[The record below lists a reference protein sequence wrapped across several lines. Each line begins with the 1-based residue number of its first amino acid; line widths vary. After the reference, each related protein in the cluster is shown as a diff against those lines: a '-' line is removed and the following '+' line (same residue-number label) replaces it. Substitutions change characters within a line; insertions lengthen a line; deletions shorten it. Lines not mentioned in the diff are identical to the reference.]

1 MRLKT
6 LTYSTGAILLSATA
20 ASAQMTL
27 PTDAD
32 ATCQADIAPWFGGT
46 VTADGA
52 VNPPSSVT
60 FTTDNPNGG
69 EGPQICNFYQWGAQM
84 FLWLT
89 SPEGDGLV
97 LDGEAIYNV
106 TPAVDGLRTF
116 QDAATATVL
125 DVALR
130 AEKAFDEVGEVTQA
144 GGGTLMSQAGSLVYY
159 GVHANDI
166 YADFLTMQVNTKAAD
181 LVNFPISADEI
192 KMITDY
198 VEGIGLDAPAAPQ
211 TLAMEL
217 KTSWVDAA
225 SLPNPAAY
233 VTMPAVVPSYE
244 VNADNTVWTPDGTQ
258 QVTLALV
265 GMHIV
270 GTVQNHPEFVWATFE
285 HLDNAPD
292 AAYWYSN
299 GGTAPVEWPYDASGS
314 FTFLATGG
322 TPDQAN
328 VECMTTDHKDGKIE
342 IIAEMKDGQPVCA
355 GGIVPSDTV
364 RLRPWGSIAY
374 TPTDVSNGTV
384 TQDVFD
390 KVVTNNTALVSL
402 NSDVLGQIAA
412 GDARGNYVQTGGIWT
427 TTPPGG
433 GDAPIPNQG
442 GDQTAQMR
450 GSLDLYNA
458 TMETYSQDT
467 APNCFACHQLNGDA
481 TNSFGAFQLSHIYSQ
496 IQPLVAE

>member
-1 MRLKT
+1 MH
-6 LTYSTGAILLSATA
+6 
-20 ASAQMTL
+20 
-27 PTDAD
+27 DD
-32 ATCQADIAPWFGGT
+32 
-46 VTADGA
+46 
-52 VNPPSSVT
+52 
-60 FTTDNPNGG
+60 
-69 EGPQICNFYQWGAQM
+69 GPQGRQ
-84 FLWLT
+84 
-89 SPEGDGLV
+89 
-97 LDGEAIYNV
+97 
-106 TPAVDGLRTF
+106 
-116 QDAATATVL
+116 
-125 DVALR
+125 
-130 AEKAFDEVGEVTQA
+130 
-144 GGGTLMSQAGSLVYY
+144 
-159 GVHANDI
+159 
-166 YADFLTMQVNTKAAD
+166 
-181 LVNFPISADEI
+181 
-192 KMITDY
+192 
-198 VEGIGLDAPAAPQ
+198 
-211 TLAMEL
+211 
-217 KTSWVDAA
+217 
-225 SLPNPAAY
+225 
-233 VTMPAVVPSYE
+233 
-244 VNADNTVWTPDGTQ
+244 
-258 QVTLALV
+258 
-265 GMHIV
+265 
-270 GTVQNHPEFVWATFE
+270 
-285 HLDNAPD
+285 
-292 AAYWYSN
+292 
-299 GGTAPVEWPYDASGS
+299 
-314 FTFLATGG
+314 
-322 TPDQAN
+322 
-328 VECMTTDHKDGKIE
+328 